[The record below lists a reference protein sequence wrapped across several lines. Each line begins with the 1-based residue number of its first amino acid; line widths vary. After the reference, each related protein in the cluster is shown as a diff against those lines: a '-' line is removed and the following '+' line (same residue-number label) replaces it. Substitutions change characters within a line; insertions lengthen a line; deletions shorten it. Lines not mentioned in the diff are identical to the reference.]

1 MSQTYLPVLASALLL
16 SAACAGGDGDEAE
29 EVQPEAVVGH
39 YEVTSTYNAAGAL
52 PDVAT
57 DTLGILDGLADDP
70 AGTLID
76 LAEQAGAPI
85 DWEEAEDITVLSE
98 EELRE
103 LLRALT
109 EEEALSYMR
118 RILQGRI
125 DLIRAELVGRGVA
138 ALAPEDLARVLL
150 GDSPEDRG

>member
-1 MSQTYLPVLASALLL
+1 MEDS
-16 SAACAGGDGDEAE
+16 
-29 EVQPEAVVGH
+29 
-39 YEVTSTYNAAGAL
+39 GAL
-52 PDVAT
+52 R
-57 DTLGILDGLADDP
+57 GF
-70 AGTLID
+70 
-76 LAEQAGAPI
+76 

-109 EEEALSYMR
+109 EEEKALSYRR

>member
-1 MSQTYLPVLASALLL
+1 MEDS
-16 SAACAGGDGDEAE
+16 
-29 EVQPEAVVGH
+29 
-39 YEVTSTYNAAGAL
+39 GAL
-52 PDVAT
+52 R
-57 DTLGILDGLADDP
+57 GF
-70 AGTLID
+70 
-76 LAEQAGAPI
+76 

-150 GDSPEDRG
+150 GNFPEDER